1 MPELQRFPY
10 TVTNSEWGEASLMP
24 YLPLTLMANQ
34 KSVNISALVDSGAAA
49 SILPYD
55 VGLQLGFVWEEQKTI
70 VNLSGSLAG
79 VEACGVM
86 LTAIAGEFEPVYLVF
101 AWARSNDFP
110 TILGQTNFFMEFKVH
125 FYRTQQ
131 MFEIEPK

>member
-1 MPELQRFPY
+1 
-10 TVTNSEWGEASLMP
+10 
-24 YLPLTLMANQ
+24 MANQ

-55 VGLQLGFVWEEQKTI
+55 VGLQLGFVWEEQKTV

-79 VEACGVM
+79 IEARGVM

-125 FYRTQQ
+125 FYRMQQ
-131 MFEIEPK
+131 TFEIEPK